1 MTHDRKIASQRFG
14 MKFLPL
20 GRVVITAGA
29 LHSLSN
35 EDTLIALARHHSFD
49 WGDVSPGDWESNDE
63 AMLDEGRI
71 LSIFKTESGE
81 PFWIITEADRSSTTI
96 LLPSDY

>member
-1 MTHDRKIASQRFG
+1 MTHGKKISSERFG

-20 GRVVITAGA
+20 GRVVITAA
-29 LHSLSN
+29 AKHSLAE
-35 EDTLIALARHHSFD
+35 EDTLLALARHHTFD

-63 AMLDEGRI
+63 AVEQDGRV

-81 PFWIITEADRSSTTI
+81 PFWIITEADRSNTTI